1 MNIFKIVGFGIISVS
16 LIIILKNQK
25 PEMALMCVV
34 TASIIMLLFIVD
46 ELTSVIELLNRLIE
60 NSSIDINFLKIILKV
75 VGISYIVEFGKNICN
90 DAGESSIANKIEI
103 AGKVIIVSLSIPIIT
118 SLLEIVSTI
127 VWKKEY

>member
-34 TASIIMLLFIVD
+34 AASIIMLLFIVD

-127 VWKKEY
+127 AW

>member
-127 VWKKEY
+127 A

>member
-60 NSSIDINFLKIILKV
+60 NSSININFLKIILKV

-103 AGKVIIVSLSIPIIT
+103 AGKVIIISLSIPIIT

-127 VWKKEY
+127 I

>member
-127 VWKKEY
+127 V

>member
-34 TASIIMLLFIVD
+34 AASIIMLLFIVD

-75 VGISYIVEFGKNICN
+75 VGISYIVEFGKNICI
-90 DAGESSIANKIEI
+90 DAGESSIANKVDLG
-103 AGKVIIVSLSIPIIT
+103 GKIIVISLSIPVISATLT
-118 SLLEIVSTI
+118 SLVSLLN
-127 VWKKEY
+127 

>member
-1 MNIFKIVGFGIISVS
+1 MNIFKIIGFGIISVS

-25 PEMALMCVV
+25 PEMALMCVLS
-34 TASIIMLLFIVD
+34 ASIIMLLFIVD

-60 NSSIDINFLKIILKV
+60 NSTIDTNFLKIILKV
-75 VGISYIVEFGKNICN
+75 VGISYLVEFGKNICN

-118 SLLEIVSTI
+118 SLLEIVSA
-127 VWKKEY
+127 VV